1 MKNYETE
8 VKFKVDSFK
17 ELKEKLIQLGAE
29 AKGETFE
36 ENFCFDTKAKSFYQ
50 QDQLLR
56 LRRDKKGITLTFKGA
71 KEFKGK
77 IKKREEVEVKLNDFD
92 NMKVILERLGLSVFR
107 IYEKKRETFIYNQTE
122 IVLDLIPFMG
132 NHLEIEGA
140 EGKILETIK
149 LLGLREEE
157 ALTYTYGQLAEEWF
171 KKGYPLT
178 FEEEKKHQNAR

>member
-8 VKFKVDSFK
+8 VKFKIENSQK
-17 ELKEKLIQLGAE
+17 LKEKLIQLGAVR
-29 AKGETFE
+29 KGETFE
-36 ENFCFDTKAKSFYQ
+36 ENFCFDTSDRIFYHG
-50 QDQLLR
+50 DKLMR
-56 LRRDKKGITLTFKGA
+56 LRKDAKGITLTFKGA

-122 IVLDLIPFMG
+122 IVLDLIPFIG
-132 NHLEIEGA
+132 NHLKIEGA